1 MPQFASPLEFLAQK
15 YNHVVKYDA
24 QGNPSIFVRFPKMK
38 SIELDAS
45 LPDHTHPAF
54 IINGVEQSEILI
66 GKYMA
71 CELATNG
78 TLYSIPNSPPRVAL
92 GADEFLTRMRAAGT
106 GISGKTVADSGFLL
120 LLAKKNGWVPKGNN
134 NYSVDYRD
142 GTNWLAAT
150 AYTAGNKR
158 VLWGWEYECLQN
170 HTSANENRPDKAP
183 LHWTRGKFIGAT
195 PVLSQIATAT
205 PNGYNTLTGTG
216 PLSWY
221 LNGKESSLADIVGN
235 ASEQDYGY
243 RIYDGEI
250 QILENNNAAD
260 PAADLSSGSAAW
272 KAILPSAVDA
282 SYTLVAPG
290 TAGTLKWNKSGTYPE
305 LDTVITVRTTAN
317 ETMSR
322 AFKNLTANAVNVP
335 YIPTIL
341 QELGIFPIPG
351 DTTQGTVY
359 YRNHVTTEYIP
370 RRGGDYSNASSAG
383 LGYVYSSNTRA
394 SSGVYYGARPRSL
407 ETL

>member
-1 MPQFASPLEFLAQK
+1 
-15 YNHVVKYDA
+15 
-24 QGNPSIFVRFPKMK
+24 
-38 SIELDAS
+38 
-45 LPDHTHPAF
+45 
-54 IINGVEQSEILI
+54 
-66 GKYMA
+66 MA
-71 CELATNG
+71 
-78 TLYSIPNSPPRVAL
+78 
-92 GADEFLTRMRAAGT
+92 
-106 GISGKTVADSGFLL
+106 K
-120 LLAKKNGWVPKGNN
+120 
-134 NYSVDYRD
+134 
-142 GTNWLAAT
+142 
-150 AYTAGNKR
+150 AYTIGTKR
-158 VLWGWEYECLQN
+158 VLRGWEYESLQN

-195 PVLSQIATAT
+195 PVLSQIETAT

-235 ASEQDYGY
+235 AAEQDYGY

-260 PAADLSSGSAAW
+260 PAADLSAESAAW

-290 TAGTLKWNKSGTYPE
+290 TTGTLKWDKSGDYPV
-305 LDTVITVRTTAN
+305 LDTTINVRTVDS
-317 ETMSR
+317 ESMSR
-322 AFKNLTANAVNVP
+322 AFKDLTANAVNVP

-370 RRGGDYSNASSAG
+370 RRGGSYSNPSHAG
-383 LGYVYSSNTRA
+383 LGFVHAGHSRSYAHVSY
-394 SSGVYYGARPRSL
+394 GVRSEL
-407 ETL
+407 HHPKM

>member
-78 TLYSIPNSPPRVAL
+78 TLYSIPNAPPRVNL

-142 GTNWLAAT
+142 GTPWELAK
-150 AYTAGNKR
+150 AYTTGLKR

-235 ASEQDYGY
+235 AAEQDYGY

-260 PAADLSSGSAAW
+260 PAADLSAGSAAW
-272 KAILPSAVDA
+272 KAILPNVGDDG
-282 SYTLVAPG
+282 YTLVAPG
-290 TAGTLKWNKSGTYPE
+290 TAGTLKWDKSGTYPV
-305 LDTVITVRTTAN
+305 LDTAIAVRTTG
-317 ETMSR
+317 EESMSR
-322 AFKNLTANAVNVP
+322 AFKDLTANATNLP
-335 YIPTIL
+335 YIPHIL
-341 QELGIFPIPG
+341 KELGLFPISG

-359 YRNHVTTEYIP
+359 YRNHATTEYIP
-370 RRGGDYSNASSAG
+370 RRGGNYLFTSGAG
-383 LGYVYSSNTRA
+383 LGCESCNRSRGHTHPF
-394 SSGVYYGARPRSL
+394 YGGRPRSL
-407 ETL
+407 AT